1 MSGYLDVP
9 NPAVACEDISFFL
22 AKCRT
27 NLSGEEVHLQDE
39 INDQTAEKQS
49 NFVGSLVRKAF
60 EITVIGNLDC

>member
-1 MSGYLDVP
+1 M
-9 NPAVACEDISFFL
+9 
-22 AKCRT
+22 
-27 NLSGEEVHLQDE
+27 HLQDE